1 MASHESIAE
10 AATGAKRWNLGGF
23 PPQKILRKLRSTQRP
38 ATRRRRKRKRSRPW
52 RSLEPSIAQPR
63 HGSAQKSWKSRNPR
77 YDERTLGRP
86 PWDEAAIA
94 EDDGIHNFGSF
105 AYHIYIYIYICVY
118 ISVCVCA
125 NMHHFFQGNQLQLGM
140 FVHIDL
146 KAVPFCFWCQSIV
159 PNLMPHMLNML
170 LMQISYYRA
179 MRM

>member
-1 MASHESIAE
+1 MSRLQKLQLERN
-10 AATGAKRWNLGGF
+10 AAWNLGGF
-23 PPQKILRKLRSTQRP
+23 PQTQKILKLRSTQRP
-38 ATRRRRKRKRSRPW
+38 ATRRRRRRSRPW

-63 HGSAQKSWKSRNPR
+63 HGFATQKSWKSRNPR

-105 AYHIYIYIYICVY
+105 AYHIISYLYIY
-118 ISVCVCA
+118 VCVCA

-140 FVHIDL
+140 FVDTDL
-146 KAVPFCFWCQSIV
+146 KAVPFCFWFQSIV

-170 LMQISYYRA
+170 LMQRCYHRA